1 MQINKK
7 EILRYLGYG
16 TKEADTTINQ
26 LIEECI
32 IELEKNISPKT
43 IIKVF
48 PITLKENNQIDFGFM
63 QTQSKSLSKNLK
75 DCEQIILF
83 VATLGMDID
92 KLIAKYSK
100 FQMSKVVVIQA
111 VATAMLEQYCN
122 DYCDTLK
129 KEWKKQGFY
138 LRPRFSPGYG
148 DFSLKCQKP
157 ILEVLEASKRI
168 GIYLTDSLLMTP
180 SKSITAVIGVSK
192 NPNQCEI
199 KGCEICQKK
208 NCIYRRIE

>member
-1 MQINKK
+1 MQVNKK

-32 IELEKNISPKT
+32 IELEKNISPKI

-48 PITLKENNQIDFGFM
+48 PIALKENNQIDFGFM

-83 VATLGMDID
+83 VATLGMNID
-92 KLIAKYSK
+92 KLIVKYSK

-122 DYCDTLK
+122 DYCEILK

-148 DFSLKCQKP
+148 DFSLECQKP
-157 ILEVLEASKRI
+157 ILEVLEASKQI

-192 NPNQCEI
+192 NPNQCET
-199 KGCEICQKK
+199 KGCEVCEKK